1 MSEVKEELDG
11 MVRAMENIEV
21 RLEDVLKKINKMS
34 NWKASG
40 PNGVQGYWFKAFD
53 CLHKPKVN
61 ALQKCIVNGDVPEW
75 MVNRRTV
82 LIQKDPAKSTEASNY
97 KPIACL
103 PLTWKLLSGIF
114 VDRVCQHLLDNQF
127 LPEEQKG
134 CRKKSRGTKDQLLID
149 KSILREVKKL
159 KKNMTMLIGYKKA
172 YDMMPHSW
180 IKEILHITGVA
191 DNIQHLLTNS
201 MENWETLLSSNGKE
215 LGKGIERYISR

>member
-61 ALQKCIVNGDVPEW
+61 ALQKCIANGDVPEW

-114 VDRVCQHLLDNQF
+114 VDRVCQHLLETSSF
-127 LPEEQKG
+127 QKNRRG
-134 CRKKSRGTKDQLLID
+134 AGKSQ
-149 KSILREVKKL
+149 EVQK
-159 KKNMTMLIGYKKA
+159 
-172 YDMMPHSW
+172 
-180 IKEILHITGVA
+180 
-191 DNIQHLLTNS
+191 TNS
-201 MENWETLLSSNGKE
+201 SLTSQF
-215 LGKGIERYISR
+215 